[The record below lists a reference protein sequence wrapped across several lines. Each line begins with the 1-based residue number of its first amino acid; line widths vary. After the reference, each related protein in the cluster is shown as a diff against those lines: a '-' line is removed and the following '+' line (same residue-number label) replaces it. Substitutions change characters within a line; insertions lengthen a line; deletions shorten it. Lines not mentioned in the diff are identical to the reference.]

1 MFELTYVNFEK
12 KKKNLFLINNRI
24 NEKIGDNLV
33 EFIHINYNC
42 GIS

>member
-1 MFELTYVNFEK
+1 MFELTYVNFEEK
-12 KKKNLFLINNRI
+12 ENLFLINNRI